1 MLNGPQR
8 GLIAAPQLPFED
20 QLRMFVYPHLLVAC
34 VLSLL
39 LIFAAF
45 SLAAD
50 LLQENAFERG

>member
-39 LIFAAF
+39 LIFAA
-45 SLAAD
+45 D